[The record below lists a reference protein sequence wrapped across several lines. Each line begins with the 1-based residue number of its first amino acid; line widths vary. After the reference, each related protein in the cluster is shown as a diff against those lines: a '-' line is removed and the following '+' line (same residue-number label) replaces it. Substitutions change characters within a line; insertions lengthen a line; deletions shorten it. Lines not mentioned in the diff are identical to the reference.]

1 MKKWAARPRRSG
13 LSARPISP
21 CLSLRRSAW
30 ERRVVDQIMKI
41 LDEVARFVA
50 RLAPEPVC
58 DPRIAQKLS
67 LDDVALASDASH
79 ELAGSHGFE
88 RFKGVCSL
96 CYQSGMVI
104 RRH

>member
-1 MKKWAARPRRSG
+1 MG
-13 LSARPISP
+13 
-21 CLSLRRSAW
+21 
-30 ERRVVDQIMKI
+30 QIMKI

-58 DPRIAQKLS
+58 DPCIAQKLS
-67 LDDVALASDASH
+67 LDDVALASH
-79 ELAGSHGFE
+79 ELAGSHGFQ

-96 CYQSGMVI
+96 CDQSGMVI